1 MGRHSDGKPN
11 YRVAKAPLILLLVA
25 VLVGALIVAWFALR
39 AADRD
44 ELGTQSN
51 CSKGDLTLIVTA
63 DPAVAGAVR
72 EQATKWAETGPV
84 VRD

>member
-25 VLVGALIVAWFALR
+25 VFVGALIVAWFALR

-44 ELGTQSN
+44 EDPSLPDPPVTTAAPAPPPN
-51 CSKGDLTLIVTA
+51 CTMGRHCAPSS
-63 DPAVAGAVR
+63 R
-72 EQATKWAETGPV
+72 
-84 VRD
+84 